1 MLQNTIDLFRQAPP
15 GLGLAVGAV
24 FIGLFLVLLRLA
36 RPKPIPGIPH
46 NVEAANSF
54 FGDLPEFRTAPDRRE
69 WWVSQVIKHQ
79 SPMIQVFLRPFS
91 LPWVFVADHWEAV
104 DIMTHRAK
112 EFDRADQTI
121 YTFEGVAPSHHIV
134 MHSSNP
140 QFKRNKELVRDLM
153 SVNFL
158 QDVSSPEIY
167 EKFALL
173 VDLWNNKARLSNGRP
188 FNASED
194 IHNAALDIVMA
205 ASFGV
210 GLEQSQIA
218 KQTREL
224 EGASSPGGRDDVFEF
239 KHVPLDE
246 ELRCFTTLT
255 DSILVAVRSPLP
267 RLSHF
272 LYRNLSPTMRRA
284 AAGRDRLR
292 NREIAKSVERR
303 RSGNPERCALDNML
317 AREDVIA
324 EKEGRKPN
332 YYSQVILD
340 ELLGY
345 LVGGH
350 ETSSSV
356 IRWACK
362 YLTDDQRAQ
371 SLLRKA
377 LYEAY
382 PEAAAEN
389 RVPTLA
395 EITKNQHVAYLDG
408 VIEESLRH
416 ARTASIT
423 LRQALVDT
431 QILGVHIPKGT
442 TVGMMASGPGMTTP
456 NTPSLEVD
464 YSKRSANSKAHRKKV
479 PAFDNSNI
487 TEFLPE
493 RWLRT
498 QKTESGEE
506 ETVFDPNGGPAQAF
520 GLGPRGCFGK
530 KLAYIELRIFFT
542 MIFWEFKMNPIKP
555 ELRKQDEKVALSRSP
570 KYVYLSLEK
579 TGPRQSV

>member
-1 MLQNTIDLFRQAPP
+1 MLQKTIDLLHQAPP
-15 GLGLAVGAV
+15 GLGLAAGAV
-24 FIGLFLVLLRLA
+24 FIGLFLVLLRLV

-46 NVEAANSF
+46 NVEAANSL
-54 FGDLPEFRTAPDRRE
+54 FGDIPEFRAAPDRRE

-79 SPMIQVFLRPFS
+79 SPMVQVFLRPFG

-104 DIMTHRAK
+104 DIMTRRVK
-112 EFDRADQTI
+112 EFDRADPTI
-121 YTFEGVAPSHHIV
+121 DMFEGVAPSHHII
-134 MHSSNP
+134 MRSSNP

-158 QDVSSPEIY
+158 QNVSSPEIY

-173 VDLWNNKARLSNGRP
+173 VDLWNGKARLSNGRP
-188 FNASED
+188 FDAAED
-194 IHNAALDIVMA
+194 IHNAALDIIMT
-205 ASFGV
+205 ASFGL

-246 ELRCFTTLT
+246 ELRFFTILT
-255 DSILVAVRSPLP
+255 DSIIVAVRSPLP

-272 LYRNLSPTMRRA
+272 LYRNLSPMMRRA

-303 RSGNPERCALDNML
+303 RSGHPERCALDNML

-332 YYSQVILD
+332 YYSQVIQS

-350 ETSSSV
+350 DTTSSV

-389 RVPTLA
+389 RLPTIA
-395 EITKNQHVAYLDG
+395 EITKNQHVAYLDA
-408 VIEESLRH
+408 VIEESLRYS
-416 ARTASIT
+416 RVVGIT
-423 LRQALVDT
+423 FRQAMVDT

-442 TVGMMASGPGMTTP
+442 TVGMMASGPGML
-456 NTPSLEVD
+456 TPSIEVD
-464 YSKRSANSKAHRKKV
+464 YSKRSANSKAHREKV
-479 PAFDNSNI
+479 PPFDNSNI

-506 ETVFDPNGGPAQAF
+506 ETIFDPNGGPAQAF

-530 KLAYIELRIFFT
+530 KMAYIELRIFFT
-542 MIFWEFKMNPIKP
+542 IIFWEFKMNPIKP
-555 ELRKQDEKVALSRSP
+555 ELRKQDESVTLTRSP

-579 TGPRQSV
+579 TGPQQSV

>member
-1 MLQNTIDLFRQAPP
+1 MLQNTIDLFHQAPP

-46 NVEAANSF
+46 NVEAANSL
-54 FGDLPEFRTAPDRRE
+54 FGDLPEFRAAPDRRE

-79 SPMIQVFLRPFS
+79 SPLVQVFLRPFS

-104 DIMTHRAK
+104 DIMTRRVK

-121 YTFEGVAPSHHIV
+121 YTFEGVAPSHHLV

-153 SVNFL
+153 SV
-158 QDVSSPEIY
+158 SSPEIY

-173 VDLWNNKARLSNGRP
+173 VDLWNDKARLSNGRP
-188 FNASED
+188 FDAAKD

-205 ASFGV
+205 ASFGL

-224 EGASSPGGRDDVFEF
+224 EGASSLGGRDGVFEF

-246 ELRCFTTLT
+246 ELRFFTTLV

-267 RLSHF
+267 RLGHF
-272 LYRNLSPTMRRA
+272 LYRNLSPMMRRA
-284 AAGRDRLR
+284 AAGRDRLS

-303 RSGNPERCALDNML
+303 RSGHPERCALDNML

-332 YYSQVILD
+332 YYSQVIQS
-340 ELLGY
+340 E
-345 LVGGH
+345 
-350 ETSSSV
+350 
-356 IRWACK
+356 
-362 YLTDDQRAQ
+362 RAQ

-395 EITKNQHVAYLDG
+395 EITKNQHVAYLDA
-408 VIEESLRH
+408 VIEESLRYSRP
-416 ARTASIT
+416 AAIT
-423 LRQALVDT
+423 LRQAMVDT

-442 TVGMMASGPGMTTP
+442 TVGMMASGPGFM
-456 NTPSLEVD
+456 TPSIEVD

-506 ETVFDPNGGPAQAF
+506 QTVFDPNSGPAQAF

-555 ELRKQDEKVALSRSP
+555 ELRKQDESVALTRSP

-579 TGPRQSV
+579 TGPQQSV

>member
-1 MLQNTIDLFRQAPP
+1 MLQNTIHLLHQAPP

-46 NVEAANSF
+46 NVEAANSL
-54 FGDLPEFRTAPDRRE
+54 FGDIPGFRAAPDRRE
-69 WWVSQVIKHQ
+69 WLVSQVIKHQ
-79 SPMIQVFLRPFS
+79 SPLVQVFLRPFD
-91 LPWVFVADHWEAV
+91 LPWVFVADHWEAA
-104 DIMTHRAK
+104 DIMTRRLK

-134 MHSSNP
+134 MRSSDP

-158 QDVSSPEIY
+158 QNVSSPEIY

-173 VDLWNNKARLSNGRP
+173 VDLWNGKARLSNGRP
-188 FNASED
+188 FDAAED
-194 IHNAALDIVMA
+194 IHNAALDIIMA
-205 ASFGV
+205 ASFGL

-239 KHVPLDE
+239 KQVPLDE
-246 ELRCFTTLT
+246 ELRFFTTLT
-255 DSILVAVRSPLP
+255 DSIIVAARSPLP
-267 RLSHF
+267 RLGHF
-272 LYRNLSPTMRRA
+272 LYRNLSPMMRRA

-303 RSGNPERCALDNML
+303 RSGHPERCALDNML

-332 YYSQVILD
+332 YYSQVIQS

-350 ETSSSV
+350 DTTSSV

-362 YLTDDQRAQ
+362 YLTDDQRVQ

-377 LYEAY
+377 LYQAY
-382 PEAAAEN
+382 PGAAAEN
-389 RVPTLA
+389 RLPTVA
-395 EITKNQHVAYLDG
+395 EITKNQHVAYLDA

-416 ARTASIT
+416 SRAASIT
-423 LRQALVDT
+423 LRQAMVDT

-442 TVGMMASGPGMTTP
+442 TVGMMASGPGMLA
-456 NTPSLEVD
+456 PSVEVD
-464 YSKRSANSKAHRKKV
+464 YGKRSANSKAHREKV
-479 PAFDNSNI
+479 PPFDNSNI

-555 ELRKQDEKVALSRSP
+555 ELRKQDESVALTRSP

-579 TGPRQSV
+579 TGPQQSV